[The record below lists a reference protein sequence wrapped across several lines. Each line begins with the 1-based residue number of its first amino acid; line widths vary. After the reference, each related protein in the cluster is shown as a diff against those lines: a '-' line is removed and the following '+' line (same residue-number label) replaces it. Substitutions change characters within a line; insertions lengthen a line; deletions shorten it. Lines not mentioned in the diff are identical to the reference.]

1 MSVSTILFSH
11 LSSLQTLTSE
21 LWDHQQMDGWI
32 FSPAW
37 CTALNKMSAE
47 ALSGRHH
54 FFGRAGW
61 SWTEVDG
68 LCGYYHCVRPEQQ
81 TVPECVWQLHHR
93 LGKWTICSV
102 TVVIYTEQLS
112 RGGSNQSIS
121 SQSLSANRQRPIYFV
136 VFSVADGCAFWRAP
150 NTAACL

>member
-54 FFGRAGW
+54 FFWPSRMKLDR
-61 SWTEVDG
+61 SRWTVWVLSLCEAWAADCARVCLAASSQAWEVNNLQCDCCD
-68 LCGYYHCVRPEQQ
+68 LYRTAVE
-81 TVPECVWQLHHR
+81 
-93 LGKWTICSV
+93 
-102 TVVIYTEQLS
+102 
-112 RGGSNQSIS
+112 GGSNQSIS